1 MKLFLK
7 LCVKIKDIRRKEDA
21 LKQFGYEN
29 IKIEEI
35 SMHLYPSLLFLKKLF
50 VTEYIYIFFHSDSL
64 SQVFEVSQIK

>member
-1 MKLFLK
+1 M
-7 LCVKIKDIRRKEDA
+7 
-21 LKQFGYEN
+21 
-29 IKIEEI
+29 KIEEI